1 MNKFALAAQNASK
14 FQQLSKEQLRE
25 SNPDLN
31 TLTSGDQALE
41 VPSQDTFTKK
51 NSKPVPMP
59 DGMNQDDLELDSEKI
74 DPDADIIAFVIKFCK
89 DKVLSWI
96 HLSLK
101 WDRDHTLLDTSSS
114 WVALLEALIKSQ
126 T

>member
-1 MNKFALAAQNASK
+1 VAVQGASK
-14 FQQLSKEQLRE
+14 FPQLSKEQPPE
-25 SNPDLN
+25 SNPDSN
-31 TLTSGDQALE
+31 TSTSGDQALE
-41 VPSQDTFTKK
+41 VPSQDILTTK

-59 DGMNQDDLELDSEKI
+59 EGMNQDDLELDSEKI
-74 DPDADIIAFVIKFCK
+74 NPDADIIAIVIKFCK
-89 DKVLSWI
+89 NKVLSWI

-101 WDRDHTLLDTSSS
+101 WDKHHTLLDNNSS